1 MSAERALLIVIL
13 VCIAILLVFAVVNAL
28 A

>member
-1 MSAERALLIVIL
+1 MAAERVLLIVIL
-13 VCIAILLVFAVVNAL
+13 VCLAILLVFAVVNAL